1 MGRGS
6 NEVISPYPLLLTVSH
21 DHHKPELQRTDTM
34 ILQLPQTSSHL
45 DRQTS
50 SPRPKG
56 RGKWTSIGKET
67 AVKKESSGVR
77 SARELLRTMAE
88 VHCVFAEV
96 GTCNH
101 MCVTWCHLCVTCVS
115 LCVTC
120 VSLCVTCVSHGVT
133 CVSHVCHMV
142 SGEL

>member
-1 MGRGS
+1 M
-6 NEVISPYPLLLTVSH
+6 T
-21 DHHKPELQRTDTM
+21 
-34 ILQLPQTSSHL
+34 LQLPQTSSHM

-56 RGKWTSIGKET
+56 RGKWTSIGGKET

-88 VHCVFAEV
+88 IHCVFAEV

-101 MCVTWCHLCVTCVS
+101 MCVT
-115 LCVTC
+115 C
-120 VSLCVTCVSHGVT
+120 VSLCVTCVSHDIRGIVDFG
-133 CVSHVCHMV
+133 CSNPEQPSSQAEVYLQSVNYIQV
-142 SGEL
+142 NSIA